1 MITYVMATG
10 TRSSNPPTRDWR
22 ICLINEL
29 RMLFRVM
36 LGLAGAYLAATY
48 LAATYLAATYLAAT
62 YLAYLAATYL
72 AATYLAATYLAATYL
87 DLLSCYL
94 AAT

>member
-22 ICLINEL
+22 NEKQQPAYQGLADLCLINEL

-48 LAATYLAATYLAAT
+48 LAATH
-62 YLAYLAATYL
+62 
-72 AATYLAATYLAATYL
+72 
-87 DLLSCYL
+87 
-94 AAT
+94 